1 MGKRRRARLRY
12 TIAVVLG
19 LHVAVVWLLLATS
32 HVFLIPAQS
41 QNFEIVVI
49 VQPAVS
55 LQSNARGR
63 APDSALPLHRSAAKP
78 LPKIKTAPAD
88 DENYAIHPPAD
99 WVGEL
104 RRSAAAAALNEFAQK
119 PKDFGFP
126 HSSPAPTE
134 TPPQFGWDHTATHR
148 VESLPEGGLLVH
160 LNDNCVLV
168 LFPFPFAGCGIGKRK
183 ANGDL
188 FEHVHEQSEVD
199 ELKEFK

>member
-1 MGKRRRARLRY
+1 MGKRRRARLLC

-55 LQSNARGR
+55 LQSNARGAR
-63 APDSALPLHRSAAKP
+63 APDSALHRSAAKP
-78 LPKIKTAPAD
+78 LPKIRTTPAD
-88 DENYAIHPPAD
+88 DEKNAIHPPAD

-126 HSSPAPTE
+126 QSSRAPTE
-134 TPPQFGWDHTATHR
+134 TPPQFGWDHTATLR
-148 VESLPEGGLLVH
+148 VESLPDGGLLVH

-168 LFPFPFAGCGIGKRK
+168 LFPFPFAGCGIGKKK

-188 FEHVHEQSEVD
+188 FEHMHEQSEVD
-199 ELKEFK
+199 ELKDFK